1 MTAPVLEAV
10 AGAIREVVGE
20 DWIEDELILMDTSFA
35 EDLEL
40 ESIEFVALAEVL
52 QELYG
57 ERVDFVAWTS
67 KLELDEII
75 QLNVGQV
82 GEFIE
87 QPLVTATAFKCTPR
101 LPARPPVFMLHE
113 HHRKHGDLVFHGGAD
128 SC

>member
-20 DWIEDELILMDTSFA
+20 DWIQDEPILMDTSFA

-57 ERVDFVAWTS
+57 ERVDFVAWIS

-82 GEFIE
+82 VEFIE
-87 QPLVTATAFKCTPR
+87 QCL
-101 LPARPPVFMLHE
+101 
-113 HHRKHGDLVFHGGAD
+113 
-128 SC
+128 S